1 MPATNQTPRFIADG
15 KVWAA
20 EISAANANRDG
31 TGTVVTVVTAAAQGS
46 RIDLVRVVA
55 EVTTTAGM
63 VRLFLHDGSTFFLV
77 KEIEVDAITASA
89 TVPAFE
95 GEWAPTEPIILPT
108 GWTLQ
113 AATEQAEAMN
123 VLAFG
128 GDY

>member
-1 MPATNQTPRFIADG
+1 MPSPNSAPRFIADV
-15 KVWAA
+15 KSWAA

-31 TGTVVTVVTAAAQGS
+31 TGTVVTVATAEAQGS

-77 KEIEVDAITASA
+77 KELAVTALTASA

-95 GEWAPTEPIILPT
+95 TEWVPTEPLLLPS
-108 GWTLQ
+108 GWTLR
-113 AATEQAEAMN
+113 AATENAETFN
-123 VLAFG
+123 VIAVG